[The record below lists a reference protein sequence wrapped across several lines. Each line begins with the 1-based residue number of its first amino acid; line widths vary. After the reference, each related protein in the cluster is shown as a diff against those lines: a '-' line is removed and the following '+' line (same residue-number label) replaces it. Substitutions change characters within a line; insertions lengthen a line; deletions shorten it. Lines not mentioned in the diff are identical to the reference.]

1 MYPLFLASAAVLY
14 YGIPVDRA
22 EVIAESMASTT
33 VPTKKTSNA
42 EAKSDQMLP
51 QILMLTS
58 YRLISVVISTPAIAG
73 TVLPS
78 GKT

>member
-1 MYPLFLASAAVLY
+1 L
-14 YGIPVDRA
+14 I
-22 EVIAESMASTT
+22 
-33 VPTKKTSNA
+33 
-42 EAKSDQMLP
+42 
-51 QILMLTS
+51 LTS